1 MCQGDIGPLPLKQTL
16 EQLRPQLG
24 GALVDALIPILHLNE
39 KRCRIHRHLKAD
51 PQSTLSSYIIGVA
64 DHYKTDRV
72 YLNQVQREMSG
83 EVWDPLSDKLRIWA
97 YSFLN
102 SWGLDESTRLVY
114 TVEIAQE
121 ASLEIVRSHY
131 PYDCD
136 FDAWACTLTKNVSSK
151 YMQHQPHNG
160 VIDNVDLSEAE
171 EWFSHTDEH
180 ASLSGLEVEV
190 ARKQS
195 LLDAIAELS
204 ENQKELIWKH
214 YFEGWPLSQI
224 ADQQGISGNAVYKRH
239 FDALEHLRKILGSN
253 RHKDE

>member
-1 MCQGDIGPLPLKQTL
+1 MCPGDIGPLPLEQTL

-24 GALVDALIPILHLNE
+24 GTLVDALKPILHLNE

-51 PQSTLSSYIIGVA
+51 PQSTLLSYIIGVA
-64 DHYKTDRV
+64 NHYEADCA
-72 YLNQVQREMSG
+72 YLDQVQRQMSG
-83 EVWDPLSDKLRIWA
+83 EAWESLSDKLRHWA

-102 SWGLDESTRLVY
+102 KWSLDYSTRLLY

-160 VIDNVDLSEAE
+160 VIDNVDLLEAE
-171 EWFSHTDEH
+171 EWFSRIDEH
-180 ASLSGLEVEV
+180 ATLNGLEGEV

-195 LLDAIAELS
+195 LSDAIAELS
-204 ENQKELIWKH
+204 DKQKELIWKH

-224 ADQQGISGNAVYKRH
+224 ADQLGISVNAVYKRH
-239 FDALEHLRKILGSN
+239 FDALGHLRKILGSN
-253 RHKDE
+253 THKDE